1 MSNVIF
7 LMPLA
12 GLVLFILCLV
22 LAFVD
27 LFLVLWGGT
36 GKSVSSFMLN
46 LGFGKGRFT
55 VFAFGCTIG
64 HLFFYMYQD
73 GHTDPGPQR
82 WFDAACGAVAAL
94 SIRYLYQL
102 YRNRNAAQP

>member
-1 MSNVIF
+1 MQTVIF

-12 GLVLFILCLV
+12 GLVLFILCLI

-36 GKSVSSFMLN
+36 GRSVSSFMLN

-55 VFAFGCTIG
+55 IFAFGCTIG
-64 HLFFYMYQD
+64 HLFFYMYQE
-73 GHTDPGPQR
+73 GTPDPFWPR
-82 WFDAACGAVAAL
+82 MFDAACGAVAGICAEKIIAL
-94 SIRYLYQL
+94 IRGK
-102 YRNRNAAQP
+102 R

>member
-1 MSNVIF
+1 MQSVIF

-12 GLVLFILCLV
+12 GLVLFVLCLA

-36 GKSVSSFMLN
+36 GRSVSSFMLN

-64 HLFFYMYQD
+64 HLFFYMYRE
-73 GHTDPGPQR
+73 GEADPGPQR
-82 WFDAACGAVAAL
+82 LFDAACGAVLAL
-94 SIRYLYQL
+94 CVRYLYQL
-102 YRNRNAAQP
+102 WKERKP